1 MIIGDTHRIQL
12 CWAAIWDSHIGHAQ
26 LIDAAQ
32 QIVTP
37 GRNRREPVAR
47 LVTVA
52 VTGLGGPAGTWQAVV
67 MVGPAED
74 DGCAQLHVPVH

>member
-32 QIVTP
+32 QTVSRAGTGGNLI
-37 GRNRREPVAR
+37 AR